1 MASGEDQT
9 VYKSIAIWNPWTGLW
24 KPDKLH
30 MVLLHVEAGEAWK
43 LQPGE
48 LESFSRGSLEASK
61 RGVWRLRF
69 PKGSVGNRGVGNLRL
84 IGLVGLGP
92 ASRVFTFHLLDSLL
106 TATTKIPICP
116 I

>member
-1 MASGEDQT
+1 
-9 VYKSIAIWNPWTGLW
+9 
-24 KPDKLH
+24 
-30 MVLLHVEAGEAWK
+30 MVLLRVEARGASK
-43 LQPGE
+43 LQPRE
-48 LESFSRGSLEASK
+48 IESFSRESSKASK